1 LSKEQAVKELE
12 GLPELAQTKV
22 ENPAYQ
28 SVYEQW
34 EEVQERLVEEQR
46 QEGSSSEEEEETEG
60 EP

>member
-1 LSKEQAVKELE
+1 ME